1 MPYGL
6 GRVRFMENDEQAA
19 KPSWTLLKRIL
30 AYFKPY
36 RWPLVL
42 AILIILI
49 QTSMSLIPPL
59 VLRDI
64 IDKALPDKDLSL
76 LGLLVGVSIVAT
88 LGINLLQVGQSYLNQ
103 WIAKHIVFNLKNT
116 LYQHLQGMSMRY
128 YTTAK
133 LGDILTRVSY
143 DVDGIQDIFNSTVV
157 NALNSGFTLVT
168 TAVVLILMNWKLG
181 LLSLA
186 VLPLFILPTRK
197 VGKAR
202 WKIAQKSQEKVSE
215 LHQIISETL
224 GISGVL
230 LMKIFTKEA
239 DHRREFETT
248 NHDLIKLQLK
258 ETLVGRWFMMT
269 IQIFMT
275 IGPMLVYLY
284 GGYLM
289 IQGELTIGAIIAFVA
304 LLNRLYGP
312 VTQLSNIH
320 IEVTRSFALFGR
332 IFDLLD
338 ADQEITDA
346 PQAKELTVESG
357 RILFDNVH
365 FAYQPETE
373 ILHGITF
380 ACEPSTVT
388 ALVGPSGAGKSTVTN
403 LIPRLYEIQSGA
415 LTIDGQ
421 NIQAVT
427 LNSLRRHIG
436 IVPQEPYLFNATI
449 ADNLRYA
456 KSDATEAEMIAACT
470 AAYIHDFIIS
480 LPEGYNTLVGNRGI
494 KLSGGEKQRLSIARV
509 ILKDPK
515 IIIFD
520 EATSSLDSLSEAYI
534 QKAMDPLLKGRSA
547 LVIAHRLSTVL
558 RADRLIVLDKGNLVE
573 SGTHTEL
580 MNQNGLY
587 AQLYATQF
595 QTQEIPSSKES
606 EMTQEGH

>member
-19 KPSWTLLKRIL
+19 KPSWTLLRRIL

-36 RWPLVL
+36 RGSLAL

-49 QTSMSLIPPL
+49 QSSLSLIPPL
-59 VLRDI
+59 VLRTI
-64 IDKALPDKDLSL
+64 IDEALPNKDLVAL
-76 LGLLVGVSIVAT
+76 AT
-88 LGINLLQVGQSYLNQ
+88 LVAWSIAATIGINLLQVGQSYLNQ
-103 WIAKHIVFNLKNT
+103 WIAKHIIFNLKNA
-116 LYQHLQGMSMRY
+116 LYHHLQGMSMRY
-128 YTTAK
+128 FTSAK
-133 LGDILTRVSY
+133 PGDISARLSS

-157 NALNSGFTLVT
+157 NALNSGFTLIST
-168 TAVVLILMNWKLG
+168 TVVLIVMNWKLG

-202 WKIAQKSQEKVSE
+202 WKIAQKSQEKISE
-215 LHQIISETL
+215 LYQIVQETL

-239 DHRREFETT
+239 DHRKAFETT
-248 NHDLIKLQLK
+248 HRDLIKLQLK
-258 ETLVGRWFMMT
+258 ETLIGRWFMMT

-275 IGPMLVYLY
+275 IGPMLVYFY

-289 IQGELTIGAIIAFVA
+289 IQGELTVGAIVAFVA

-332 IFDLLD
+332 IFDVLD

-346 PQAKELTVESG
+346 PDASELKVKDG
-357 RILFDNVH
+357 RIEFSDVH
-365 FAYQPETE
+365 FAYQKETE
-373 ILHGITF
+373 ILHGISFT
-380 ACEPSTVT
+380 CEPNTIT
-388 ALVGPSGAGKSTVTN
+388 ALVGPSGAGKSTITN
-403 LIPRLYEIQSGA
+403 LIPRLFEVEKGSVG
-415 LTIDGQ
+415 IDGVD
-421 NIQAVT
+421 IRHVT
-427 LNSLRRHIG
+427 LHSLRRHIG
-436 IVPQEPYLFNATI
+436 IVPQEPYLFNASI

-456 KSDATEAEMIAACT
+456 KAEATDNELIAACT
-470 AAYIHDFIIS
+470 AAYIHDFIVG
-480 LPEGYNTLVGNRGI
+480 LPEGYNTLVGNRGV

-520 EATSSLDSLSEAYI
+520 EATSSLDSISEAYI
-534 QKAMDPLLKGRSA
+534 QKAMDPLLKGRTA
-547 LVIAHRLSTVL
+547 LIIAHRLSTVL
-558 RADRLIVLDKGNLVE
+558 RADHLIVLEDGHIVE
-573 SGTHTEL
+573 RGTHSEL
-580 MNQNGLY
+580 LLQDGLY
-587 AQLYATQF
+587 AKLYATQF
-595 QTQEIPSSKES
+595 LTQETTLSPSE
-606 EMTQEGH
+606 TVLQ